1 MDIPL
6 WILLVPLACV
16 IFFSATFLVFN
27 IFHLARYGIVGR
39 GALGMLLA
47 YIISYAVV
55 LLLGLIALSGVA
67 WTESVPFVNV
77 LPFSGESSSH
87 LGL

>member
-16 IFFSATFLVFN
+16 IFFSFTFLVFN

-39 GALGMLLA
+39 GALGLILV
-47 YIISYAVV
+47 YILSYTAV
-55 LLLGLIALSGVA
+55 LFLGLIALSSIV
-67 WTESVPFVNV
+67 WTESVPLMNS
-77 LPFSGESSSH
+77 LPFSGGAFSS